1 MCTTI
6 DTKVYTTSQGHAVIE
21 QTSGTVV
28 LSSAEQILAVIR
40 QLHTCYDYC
49 ASWKQFPDNA
59 PADGPGA

>member
-6 DTKVYTTSQGHAVIE
+6 DTKVYTTCLGHAVIE
-21 QTSGTVV
+21 QASGSVV